1 MKPFSNVA
9 MAIKDLSRGIMKQ
22 KEVGILVQFF
32 LQAFSHIYILKV

>member
-32 LQAFSHIYILKV
+32 FYRLSVIFIF